1 MSKKSFFGMI
11 RSVVLGIGV
20 LGMTSTALAQTTQWP
35 AKPVKLV
42 VPFSAGG
49 QLDAMTRI
57 FASGLSDHLKQ
68 PVVVD
73 NRPGAGGVIGSD
85 LVVRSD
91 PDGYTFLVAGNGAIT
106 NKLLRNNMP
115 YADADLVPVGLLFES
130 ASIIVVNAK
139 SDIHTLTDWQKK
151 AAAGGHPILFATAG
165 TGSTGHF
172 VGEMLGQALKVPVT
186 IVPYKSG
193 SESAA
198 ALMGGQVDAASE
210 ASVSVRNYV
219 SSGRM
224 RALAATADHRSPILP
239 DTATT
244 AEQGFPAISITHW
257 GGMYAARG
265 TAPEIIE
272 AMNRAIAEVMK
283 IPGVKKQLTDAGYEP
298 IPGSIEHFRR
308 FIAAEDKRLGDIV
321 RTAGMKAD

>member
-1 MSKKSFFGMI
+1 MSKKSLYAI
-11 RSVVLGIGV
+11 LRSMVLGIGV
-20 LGMTSTALAQTTQWP
+20 LGMTSVAAQTAQWP
-35 AKPVKLV
+35 TKPIKLV

-57 FASGLSDHLKQ
+57 FAGGLSDHLKQ
-68 PVVVD
+68 PVVVE

-85 LVVRSD
+85 VVVRSE

-115 YADADLVPVGLLFES
+115 YADSDLVPVGILFES
-130 ASIIVVNAK
+130 SSIIVVSAK

-224 RALAATADHRSPILP
+224 RALAATADHRSPIMP

-244 AEQGFPAISITHW
+244 AEQGFPAINITHW
-257 GGMYAARG
+257 GGMYAAKD
-265 TAPEIIE
+265 TPPDIIQ
-272 AMNRAIAEVMK
+272 AMNRAIDEVMK
-283 IPGVKKQLTDAGYEP
+283 IPGVKKQLNDAGYEP
-298 IPGSIEHFRR
+298 MPGTIEHFKT
-308 FIAAEDKRLGDIV
+308 FIDAENRRLGNIV
-321 RTAGMKAD
+321 KTANMKAD